1 MNLNGCINTYL
12 YLSMLKMAD
21 ITPVHKK
28 ESRSA
33 KNNYRQ
39 VSILPNI
46 SKLYERIMFKQI
58 SGNILEVLFLIII
71 VDLGKI

>member
-1 MNLNGCINTYL
+1 
-12 YLSMLKMAD
+12 MLKMAD

-33 KNNYRQ
+33 KNNYRP

-46 SKLYERIMFKQI
+46 SKLYEQIMFKQI
-58 SGNILEVLFLIII
+58 SEYFGGFVSNYHYGFRK
-71 VDLGKI
+71 DLMRRFV

>member
-1 MNLNGCINTYL
+1 MNLNGCINSYL

>member
-1 MNLNGCINTYL
+1 
-12 YLSMLKMAD
+12 MLKMAD